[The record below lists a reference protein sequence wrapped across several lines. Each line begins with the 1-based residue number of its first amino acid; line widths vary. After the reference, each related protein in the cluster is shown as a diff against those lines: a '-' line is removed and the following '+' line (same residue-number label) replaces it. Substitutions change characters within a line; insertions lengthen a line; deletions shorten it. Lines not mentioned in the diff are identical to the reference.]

1 MYEMKDTP
9 TEERMQT
16 KSLNELL
23 GDLFLDEDQA
33 RSAARYF
40 QEAKNDSALLG
51 RLQRGLD
58 ELSTPRTSQWELEEI
73 YQMFM
78 AFLGEEHCRVIDRRR
93 IAAKGQKKTPAQQ
106 AAVAKA
112 GRISAARRRGQ
123 PRSQATKDRI
133 AETLRTRRAAERA
146 LDQTAGD

>member
-1 MYEMKDTP
+1 
-9 TEERMQT
+9 MQT
-16 KSLNELL
+16 KSLNEML

-40 QEAKNDSALLG
+40 QEAKGDPTLLS

-58 ELSTPRTSQWELEEI
+58 ELSALCASQWELEEV

-93 IAAKGQKKTPAQQ
+93 IAAKGQKKTLAQQ

-112 GRISAARRRGQ
+112 GRVSAARRRGK
-123 PRSQATKDRI
+123 PRSQATKDKI

-146 LDQTAGD
+146 LDQTAGG